1 MNSEVHD
8 RIEELVPVVGMLVK
22 KYTSCDS
29 TSISYEKAEQL
40 MEAVLY
46 CIDEFEKSGK
56 NSLACADGITAQQ
69 VYETGLSCVR
79 EKVKKALAL
88 YHETLP
94 EFSDYKNECLHE
106 TFLRE
111 LPQFFQNYD
120 IQFEPQNTI
129 LTLDYPVLKDIS
141 AYTGIDKIYA
151 FILCV
156 SLEQKFLNCF
166 PEEYVIHALTRDN
179 WQYKQAVQNLCEPV
193 FTSMT
198 GHLLAGKALTR
209 FVWEEADD
217 VRVKTVFRQTDIR
230 EINQQLQPRIERF
243 VEKYCG
249 NSPELMEYLLGAMP
263 GTVLRLKHAAENN
276 ILCQMM

>member
-56 NSLACADGITAQQ
+56 NSLGYADGITAQQ

-106 TFLRE
+106 TFLRG